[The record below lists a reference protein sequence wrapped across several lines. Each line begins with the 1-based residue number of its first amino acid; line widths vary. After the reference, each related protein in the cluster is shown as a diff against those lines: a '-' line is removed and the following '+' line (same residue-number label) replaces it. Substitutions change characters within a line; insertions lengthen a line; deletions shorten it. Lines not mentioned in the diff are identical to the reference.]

1 MSDRMDRWLARL
13 PDESPSP
20 DLAPRIILA
29 VAERRR
35 VKARWRRT
43 GIAAGA
49 LGLLGLALMAISWPG
64 SGALPAALDGEA
76 LVQAVSGL
84 LSAPLETLAG
94 SAQAAIAWESA
105 LVEGIEIA
113 FVLGAVLLTL
123 GAVGG
128 LARLLRRSESLN
140 GYSQ

>member
-1 MSDRMDRWLARL
+1 MNDRMDRWLARL
-13 PDESPSP
+13 PDEKPSP
-20 DLAPRIILA
+20 DLAARITLA
-29 VAERRR
+29 IADRRR

-49 LGLLGLALMAISWPG
+49 LGLLGLTLMAISWPA
-64 SGALPAALDGEA
+64 SGTLPAAPGSEA
-76 LVQAVSGL
+76 ITQAVSGL

-94 SAQAAIAWESA
+94 SAQATIAWESS

-113 FVLGAVLLTL
+113 FVLGALLLTL

-140 GYSQ
+140 GYS

>member
-1 MSDRMDRWLARL
+1 MNDRMDQWLARL
-13 PDESPSP
+13 PGERPSP
-20 DLAPRIILA
+20 DLAARIVLA

-49 LGLLGLALMAISWPG
+49 LGLIGLALMAFSWPA
-64 SGALPAALDGEA
+64 SGALPAAPDGEA
-76 LVQAVSGL
+76 IIQAVSGL

-94 SAQAAIAWESA
+94 SAQATIVWESS

-140 GYSQ
+140 RYS

>member
-1 MSDRMDRWLARL
+1 MNDRMDQWLARL
-13 PDESPSP
+13 PDERPSP

-35 VKARWRRT
+35 VKSWGRRT
-43 GIAAGA
+43 GIGAGA
-49 LGLLGLALMAISWPG
+49 LGLLGMALMAVSWPA
-64 SGALPAALDGEA
+64 SEALPAAPDGQAIILA
-76 LVQAVSGL
+76 LSGL

-94 SAQAAIAWESA
+94 SAQATIAWESS
-105 LVEGIEIA
+105 LVAGIEIA

-128 LARLLRRSESLN
+128 LVRLLRRPESVDVYL
-140 GYSQ
+140 

>member
-1 MSDRMDRWLARL
+1 MSDRMDHWLARL
-13 PDESPSP
+13 PDERPAP

-35 VKARWRRT
+35 VKGRWQQMAV
-43 GIAAGA
+43 GAGA
-49 LGLLGLALMAISWPG
+49 VGLFGLALMAFSWPG

-76 LVQAVSGL
+76 LIQAVSGF